1 MHSQL
6 MTNSSPRAEKSTTCV
21 GIVSF
26 FAAHRTNWPVDWIS
40 PQRVDTASNGMTHH
54 SSPPSHEPTRLW
66 TTKDIAKFL
75 GCSERQISRL
85 RDEGMPTLMIG
96 ALVRFSQTRVME
108 WLEGR
113 LNQNKKPLY

>member
-1 MHSQL
+1 
-6 MTNSSPRAEKSTTCV
+6 MTNPSHRSEKSTT
-21 GIVSF
+21 GAEIVSV
-26 FAAHRTNWPVDWIS
+26 FAAHRTDLPVDGIS
-40 PQRVDTASNGMTHH
+40 APRVDTARNGMTYPL
-54 SSPPSHEPTRLW
+54 SPANPGPSRLW
-66 TTKDIAKFL
+66 TTHELAKFL
-75 GCSERQISRL
+75 KCSERQIVRL